1 MWQWRRN
8 RRSPLPDFT
17 KELLQKIMTKRVLV
31 TLFVSFQLFA
41 IAAGAAVVTQ
51 PAVDGVHI
59 SWGDDSC
66 DPWETCE
73 EST

>member
-1 MWQWRRN
+1 
-8 RRSPLPDFT
+8 
-17 KELLQKIMTKRVLV
+17 MTKCALV

-51 PAVDGVHI
+51 PAVDSIHI
-59 SWGDDSC
+59 SWDDDGC

-73 EST
+73 ESK